1 MPSNS
6 SFPPLV
12 AKHINISKH
21 SSMLVKRCR
30 GASSEQRVLEAA
42 VKSQLL
48 GCCTPQTPQLQ
59 QPSLRENQ
67 VSPLAVPNDFPALP
81 YPKILPPSIP
91 PPCARQLLHGT
102 TVGWV
107 FFVAFEFAAGNLSW
121 IQTGDLDVKGSI
133 ARY

>member
-12 AKHINISKH
+12 AKHINISRH
-21 SSMLVKRCR
+21 SSMLVKRCW

-48 GCCTPQTPQLQ
+48 GCCTPQTSQLS
-59 QPSLRENQ
+59 QPSLREHQ
-67 VSPLAVPNDFPALP
+67 ISPPCCAQCLP
-81 YPKILPPSIP
+81 LPKNPPSIP

-102 TVGWV
+102 NVGWWG
-107 FFVAFEFAAGNLSW
+107 FFVVVFEFAAGNLSW
-121 IQTGDLDVKGSI
+121 IQTGDLDVKGSV